1 MRPLF
6 AIGIASL
13 LWLAAPDLAWACERC
28 FGAGSDAPAVR
39 AVVASMLGLFLVLT
53 FVFGG
58 VFSFFNGANIRAE
71 EIERERELES
81 QIPPNPVIPPLT
93 PTDTD

>member
-1 MRPLF
+1 
-6 AIGIASL
+6 
-13 LWLAAPDLAWACERC
+13 
-28 FGAGSDAPAVR
+28 
-39 AVVASMLGLFLVLT
+39 MLGLFLVLT